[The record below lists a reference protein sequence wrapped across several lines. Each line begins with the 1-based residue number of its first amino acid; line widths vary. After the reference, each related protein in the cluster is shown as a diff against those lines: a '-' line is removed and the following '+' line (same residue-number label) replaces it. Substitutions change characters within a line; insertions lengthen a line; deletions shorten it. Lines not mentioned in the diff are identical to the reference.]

1 MENRIAILGIFIQD
15 LNQSAAVNAQLHEY
29 SNYIVGRLGIPYRD
43 RNMSIICIVLD
54 APNDMIN
61 ALSGKLGRLPGVRAQ
76 AQYAK

>member
-29 SNYIVGRLGIPYRD
+29 SSYIVGRLGIPYRD
-43 RNMSIICIVLD
+43 RNMSIICVVLD